1 MLRMRHGE
9 CVCVCG
15 VCVTQG
21 AHCSCRAPL
30 DIADG
35 NFWGRDWN
43 YAFFDTS
50 VFSSFAQSHWNT
62 SLSACYNKFEQEKK
76 RAYDKHVRE
85 VEHGSLVF
93 STSGGMGPTANVV
106 YKRIASMILPRNM
119 TRHIQQD
126 PPWDQMEIELLTLAL
141 SNYMPKRSKIQ
152 HSSPCNIPRHNG
164 PSLGPSTVNIDI
176 TYQTPCI

>member
-1 MLRMRHGE
+1 MATSGEETGTTHFSTQVCSVPLRR
-9 CVCVCG
+9 
-15 VCVTQG
+15 VTEIL
-21 AHCSCRAPL
+21 P
-30 DIADG
+30 
-35 NFWGRDWN
+35 
-43 YAFFDTS
+43 S
-50 VFSSFAQSHWNT
+50 VHAIRNMSRRRKEHMII
-62 SLSACYNKFEQEKK
+62 
-76 RAYDKHVRE
+76 KHVRE
-85 VEHGSLVF
+85 VEHRSLGF